1 MTHKYSARELAE
13 VLLREHD
20 ILVKDCSLKR
30 GMYGKQYIRI
40 AIRSKEE
47 NRYLAGILNINYEY
61 RYKGGT
67 SEDALFIA
75 VFRYCLQE
83 ARY

>member
-1 MTHKYSARELAE
+1 MESSIF
-13 VLLREHD
+13 VLLSG
-20 ILVKDCSLKR
+20 VKRKT
-30 GMYGKQYIRI
+30 
-40 AIRSKEE
+40 
-47 NRYLAGILNINYEY
+47 GIWPEYLNINYEY